1 MGVFDWSDRN
11 YMDKLFDK
19 IGHILKLGLSWLNR
33 QASARFKELSV
44 NGIALFLTFNI
55 ASGAILPGMDLIPAN
70 ETLIQRSSLEIVQA
84 PNLPRKKTV
93 VITAYSSTPDQTDDT
108 PFITASGTHV
118 RDGVIAANF
127 LKFGTIVMIPDLFGD
142 KKFVVEDRM
151 NARYNPENSGN
162 YYIDIWFPDR
172 ASARRFGLRKTEIVI
187 L

>member
-93 VITAYSSTPDQTDDT
+93 VINAYSSNPDQTDDT
-108 PFITASGTHV
+108 P
-118 RDGVIAANF
+118 
-127 LKFGTIVMIPDLFGD
+127 
-142 KKFVVEDRM
+142 
-151 NARYNPENSGN
+151 
-162 YYIDIWFPDR
+162 
-172 ASARRFGLRKTEIVI
+172 
-187 L
+187 